1 MIPERNPQVWRE
13 GASGYQC
20 VFGFLLWLWV
30 AGFKDR
36 SRQVLLAPL
45 KRAAAPAVPDE
56 DAAAEA
62 RRLRATGSWL
72 AAAV

>member
-1 MIPERNPQVWRE
+1 MIPERNPEVWRE
-13 GASGYQC
+13 GGSEYQRFLGYVLC
-20 VFGFLLWLWV
+20 LWV
-30 AGFKDR
+30 AVFKDR

-45 KRAAAPAVPDE
+45 KRVAAPAVPDE

-72 AAAV
+72 AAAL